1 MSNDSRSVLLNNNV
15 VEQKLP
21 TQLDPQDSVLFL
33 ESLKAQ
39 SVPELVRTARLWE
52 DQLLE
57 RYRIPFF
64 LVRVGDVRASLN
76 SAVTALILYKEVGV
90 FPAWWSKATLMFDPQ
105 AQAHMEPDHV
115 FDEFVASLEAQCASD
130 EEKHR
135 GFHFLSS
142 ASLIC

>member
-1 MSNDSRSVLLNNNV
+1 MSNDSRSVLLNNNA

-90 FPAWWSKATLMFDPQ
+90 FPA
-105 AQAHMEPDHV
+105 
-115 FDEFVASLEAQCASD
+115 
-130 EEKHR
+130 
-135 GFHFLSS
+135 
-142 ASLIC
+142 